1 MVLRSTGAMS
11 LGKVLG
17 VLYALIGLLVGS
29 VVSLVSIVGAAIGSG
44 GGDSPEAFLGV
55 FFGVAAIVA
64 LPLFYGAMGFIGG
77 LITAALY
84 NVIVG
89 FTGGLELEFTELV
102 MSSSQ
107 ARHSGPDA
115 AQ

>member
-1 MVLRSTGAMS
+1 MVIQKIGAMS

-17 VLYALIGLLVGS
+17 VLYAFIGLLVGAI
-29 VVSLVSIVGAAIGSG
+29 VSLVSMVGAVIGTAG
-44 GGDSPEAFLGV
+44 GESPGAFLGV

-77 LITAALY
+77 LVTAALY

-89 FTGGLELEFTELV
+89 VTGGVELELTE
-102 MSSSQ
+102 
-107 ARHSGPDA
+107 
-115 AQ
+115 